1 MTTYTFRHPQYGVI
15 YGAEKDGEAWVV
27 GENAARALG
36 YNDVEAAL
44 QARVDS
50 DDKQTIS
57 NDPDEQD
64 DFIFDLGKTITL
76 VNEVGFFSLFLHS
89 KTART
94 KELKNWV
101 IREVFPSIRKYAAQI
116 EQEKITLKAMASPEF
131 SFQLL
136 TTLKEAQEKIK
147 KLEAEI
153 KEMRPKAEYYDDMA
167 ERSFLTDLVDTAKLL
182 GVKLEVFL
190 FVLLKKKYLLRDGK
204 RLLPN
209 PQYLSE
215 DLFKLC
221 KDGDKREVL
230 VTPKGRETFRE
241 MFADQEE

>member
-101 IREVFPSIRKYAAQI
+101 IREVF
-116 EQEKITLKAMASPEF
+116 PEF